1 MFSIGA
7 WMQDVFGP
15 WGMIGV
21 ILFVFLIF
29 FIDALVFPT
38 LPELFFIIGF
48 MFEPTLEFG
57 LILLATAAI
66 AEVLGITLL
75 YYVVEHI
82 RVPERI
88 KKIADRYVKF
98 LVCSDERMLLVN
110 RAAPMIPFAGA
121 FISIIDSWRLS
132 RSLFYVV
139 IGCLVKYGLIM
150 IMSDFFFKFFSEE
163 GDAQMYTIIFI
174 LIVIAVS
181 MAAAFMRKK
190 KGGLA
195 DENS

>member
-1 MFSIGA
+1 MFNIGD
-7 WMQDVFGP
+7 WMYDVLGP
-15 WGMIGV
+15 DSAILV
-21 ILFVFLIF
+21 ILFIFLIF
-29 FIDALVFPT
+29 FLDALVFPT

-48 MFEPTLEFG
+48 MYDPSLIFG
-57 LILLATAAI
+57 VELLMAAVVAEI
-66 AEVLGITLL
+66 AGITLL

-110 RAAPMIPFAGA
+110 RVAPMIPFAGA
-121 FISIIDSWRLS
+121 FISLIDGWKLS

-139 IGCLVKYGLIM
+139 LGCLLKYGIIM
-150 IMSDFFFKFFSEE
+150 LMSNFFFEYFSS
-163 GDAQMYTIIFI
+163 GDAQLYTII
-174 LIVIAVS
+174 LIIVVIAVS
-181 MAAAFMRKK
+181 MAAAFLKKK

-195 DENS
+195 SENS

>member
-57 LILLATAAI
+57 LILLATAAV

-82 RVPERI
+82 RVPERV

-98 LVCSDERMLLVN
+98 LVCGDERMLLVN

-121 FISIIDSWRLS
+121 FISIIDSWKLS

-139 IGCLVKYGLIM
+139 IGCIVKYGLIM
-150 IMSDFFFKFFSEE
+150 IMSDFFFKYFSEE

-174 LIVIAVS
+174 IVIIAVS
-181 MAAAFMRKK
+181 MIAAFMRKK